1 MVSNSDIGFVH
12 AGERAE
18 IKVDTFNFTRYG
30 LLHGDVL
37 SVSTDA
43 VDREPHAAPG
53 EAGSPKTPSSAA
65 RNELLYVARISLD
78 RTAMDIDGRS
88 VNLRPGMAVT
98 AEINTGTRR
107 VIEYLLSPLLRY
119 R

>member
-1 MVSNSDIGFVH
+1 MRGLSELVMLLRFHGLPID
-12 AGERAE
+12 AE
-18 IKVDTFNFTRYG
+18 Q
-30 LLHGDVL
+30 L
-37 SVSTDA
+37 
-43 VDREPHAAPG
+43 
-53 EAGSPKTPSSAA
+53 
-65 RNELLYVARISLD
+65 RISLD

-119 R
+119 REESLRER